1 MAARIKSRGPA
12 PERLSVSMGDFVS
25 GLVAALLVTSLIIAA
40 IIGGAYRF
48 VKSTHENTV
57 LNCEIVKLE
66 KEIYELGKCLQ
77 YRQAELERQE
87 NSLDIITTARNL
99 GMRPAY
105 SSNICYVRTELKQ
118 PQGNQEQSLAQYNS
132 PQP

>member
-1 MAARIKSRGPA
+1 MTVRIKSRVPA
-12 PERLSVSMGDFVS
+12 TERLSVSMGDFVS
-25 GLVAALLVTSLIIAA
+25 GLIAGLLVTLLIIAA

-57 LNCEIVKLE
+57 LRGEIVKIE

-87 NSLDIITTARNL
+87 NSLDIIATARKL

-105 SSNICYVRTELKQ
+105 SSNICYVRTEPNQ
-118 PQGNQEQSLAQYNS
+118 PHGNQEQSLVQYNS
-132 PQP
+132 SQP